1 MHDRYV
7 PQCVVD
13 RGPLLVWS
21 IVAASALLLIG
32 LIIGAPL
39 AMVQGHG
46 IVGLTIYQAFSHLCH
61 QDPERSFFIA
71 GNKLAV
77 CARCTGLYFGFAITV
92 LVYPLVRTLRTIA
105 APQRKWLFLAAGPM
119 AIDFA
124 FGFLGIWQNT
134 HLSRFATGALLGAT
148 SVFYVMPGFV
158 ALGLHDWLFADR
170 TQRNEGLS
178 QPNVLTDAAKAPS
191 DYSAPYRRI

>member
-1 MHDRYV
+1 MIGMVHRCRERLVADRLDHRRPSGNGSRPRHCGSDHLSSLQPSV
-7 PQCVVD
+7 PS
-13 RGPLLVWS
+13 GS
-21 IVAASALLLIG
+21 GTLILHCG
-32 LIIGAPL
+32 K
-39 AMVQGHG
+39 Q
-46 IVGLTIYQAFSHLCH
+46 VGC
-61 QDPERSFFIA
+61 
-71 GNKLAV
+71 V
-77 CARCTGLYFGFAITV
+77 CACTGLYFGFAITV

-119 AIDFA
+119 AIASA

-191 DYSAPYRRI
+191 DYSAPY